1 MSPGNDK
8 VLNLRWQVLLMIAAM
23 TLVLI
28 STQGTA
34 IPAAQ
39 KGLLDV
45 NSATQAELE
54 AVKGIG
60 PVTAKKIIDNR
71 PYKSLTEL
79 KKAGLSPKEI
89 SKLKTSLTAK
99 AAPKP
104 AAPAATPETKKA
116 DTSATAKKA
125 KEAKAPQ
132 PAPGAP
138 VDLNTADQKT
148 LESLPGIGPALAKK
162 IAAARPYQSVA
173 DLSRVK
179 GMSKAKIDALKD
191 KVTVAPAK
199 AAAPV
204 AKPTPEVPAAKA
216 PPAAEKPI
224 AAQKPA
230 AEPKPAA
237 AAKEKKAAPKLAP
250 GERVNLNTASQE
262 DLEKLPGIGP
272 TKAKA
277 IINGRPYQSPEDIMK
292 VRGIKEGTYKK
303 LKDFIIVK

>member
-8 VLNLRWQVLLMIAAM
+8 VLNLRWQALFIMATML
-23 TLVLI
+23 LVLI
-28 STQGTA
+28 ATQGTA
-34 IPAAQ
+34 
-39 KGLLDV
+39 
-45 NSATQAELE
+45 NSAAPKVDINAATQTELE

-60 PVTAKKIIDNR
+60 PATAKKIIDNR
-71 PYKSLTEL
+71 PYKSMTEL

-89 SKLKTSLTAK
+89 GKLKTSLSAK
-99 AAPKP
+99 AAQPPASP
-104 AAPAATPETKKA
+104 AAAPEAQKTGK
-116 DTSATAKKA
+116 SATAKKA

-148 LESLPGIGPALAKK
+148 LQTLPGIGPALAKK

-216 PPAAEKPI
+216 QP
-224 AAQKPA
+224 
-230 AEPKPAA
+230 
-237 AAKEKKAAPKLAP
+237 AAKEKKGAPKLAP
-250 GERVNLNTASQE
+250 DQQVNLNTASQE

-277 IINGRPYQSPEDIMK
+277 IIKARPYESPEDIMK
-292 VRGIKEGTYKK
+292 VRGIKEGTFKK